1 VRVTADRPVA
11 FQVDGEYMG
20 EHESVLF
27 ESIPEAI
34 RVIF

>member
-1 VRVTADRPVA
+1 VA

-27 ESIPEAI
+27 ESIPEAVQ
-34 RVIF
+34 VIF